1 MTRNERKSPFR
12 TQWPLLHVYIRNVD
26 LLLRHTWNSHINSI
40 SLLYVMTIDAIH
52 SNKSSGR
59 CIFFFALIIII
70 IIFFFS
76 VDLKTLNH
84 RMRLSAIIRDDT
96 MKSAHCPGYCILTS
110 YEMLK
115 RSLEVATPM
124 DIIIYYH
131 YKLPCAG
138 THKTT

>member
-1 MTRNERKSPFR
+1 MTII
-12 TQWPLLHVYIRNVD
+12 TYIRNVD

-40 SLLYVMTIDAIH
+40 SLLYVMTIDAIYN
-52 SNKSSGR
+52 NKSLGTMY
-59 CIFFFALIIII
+59 IYFFAFIIHFFFP
-70 IIFFFS
+70 

-96 MKSAHCPGYCILTS
+96 MKSAHCPGYCILRS

-124 DIIIYYH
+124 DIIIYYY
-131 YKLPCAG
+131 YKLPCVG

>member
-1 MTRNERKSPFR
+1 MTII
-12 TQWPLLHVYIRNVD
+12 TYIRNVD

-52 SNKSSGR
+52 IVTNR
-59 CIFFFALIIII
+59 RDDVHIFLPLLLL
-70 IIFFFS
+70 FFFS
-76 VDLKTLNH
+76 VNLKTLNH
-84 RMRLSAIIRDDT
+84 RMRLSTIIRDDT

-124 DIIIYYH
+124 DII
-131 YKLPCAG
+131 
-138 THKTT
+138 